1 MLHPLVHENTSTLE
15 EQRFSSTFTGEELFL
30 NDHQVKGEKVL
41 PGLAY
46 LEMARAA
53 IEEASGSTEE
63 GQTRI
68 QLKNVVWAR
77 PMAVGAQP
85 QEVHIGLYPEENGE
99 IAYEIYSKPE
109 KNNGSATTVS
119 RQRLRDDMDTRIVH
133 SQGMALFALGSQRP
147 QLDLKALQERCT
159 QSVLSVDECYEVFK
173 RMGLEYGP
181 AHKGIEKLYVG
192 DHEVLAQLTLPSPVS
207 ETKDQFTLYP
217 SLLASTLQ
225 ASIGIG
231 FTNQ

>member
-77 PMAVGAQP
+77 PMAV
-85 QEVHIGLYPEENGE
+85 
-99 IAYEIYSKPE
+99 
-109 KNNGSATTVS
+109 
-119 RQRLRDDMDTRIVH
+119 
-133 SQGMALFALGSQRP
+133 
-147 QLDLKALQERCT
+147 
-159 QSVLSVDECYEVFK
+159 
-173 RMGLEYGP
+173 
-181 AHKGIEKLYVG
+181 
-192 DHEVLAQLTLPSPVS
+192 
-207 ETKDQFTLYP
+207 
-217 SLLASTLQ
+217 
-225 ASIGIG
+225 
-231 FTNQ
+231 